1 MAEHADV
8 RRLTERLASASL
20 VDTLQD
26 ASGGQL
32 GARHAALRSDRGR
45 LELLM
50 GRWMAEE
57 ITAMNQDRLARGLSP
72 LDDDADRRLRAVA
85 YAAETL
91 GAGPL
96 EPFMRDPAVEEI
108 DVNSAA
114 STFVFLLRRAQDRRR
129 AIVGVGRR
137 PRRLP
142 EPPDP
147 FYGGV
152 RGPPRRTEPDGHP
165 PSARRFASRHGARRA
180 DPLLG
185 SPRTRASPSA
195 DSPCTR
201 SGSTGLRRGHVP
213 DLAGASA
220 RRVSASGDDD
230 AGLRRAGRRQDD
242 AAAWRPPPGAV
253 PPVNGSSR
261 SRGSLE
267 LRLETTTIVTMRR
280 HC

>member
-8 RRLTERLASASL
+8 RRLTERLASRL

-57 ITAMNQDRLARGLSP
+57 ITAINQDRLARGLSP
-72 LDDDADRRLRAVA
+72 LDDDADRRLRAAA
-85 YAAETL
+85 YAETL

-114 STFVFLLRRAQDRRR
+114 STFVSYSDGRKIA
-129 AIVGVGRR
+129 VGRLWASDDDLAAYQN
-137 PRRLP
+137 RLTLSM
-142 EPPDP
+142 
-147 FYGGV
+147 GV
-152 RGPPRRTEPDGHP
+152 SEARLDEQSPMVTLQAPDGSRVVMVLGGQTRAGVSTHP
-165 PSARRFASRHGARRA
+165 RIAIRRFTVHQIGLDGLAARGMF
-180 DPLLG
+180 PTWL
-185 SPRTRASPSA
+185 
-195 DSPCTR
+195 
-201 SGSTGLRRGHVP
+201 VP
-213 DLAGASA
+213 QLDAL
-220 RRVSASGDDD
+220 SASGDDD

-242 AAAWRPPPGAV
+242 AAQGAPRRRAPG
-253 PPVNGSSR
+253 
-261 SRGSLE
+261 
-267 LRLETTTIVTMRR
+267 
-280 HC
+280 